1 MYIDWKRC
9 RCPLPGMGSGNEI
22 EWIWHLEYAL
32 GVAAAEIAILISD
45 VGDNGKTRILDF
57 LAAGRLEFLTRR
69 FVVGL
74 FQGQIRHP
82 SYPAAFKLFTVAS
95 RWSSRRVLMKNIA
108 TPFALAVLKS
118 LSVRPKTF

>member
-9 RCPLPGMGSGNEI
+9 RCPLPGKGSGNEI

-69 FVVGL
+69 FVVG
-74 FQGQIRHP
+74 GC
-82 SYPAAFKLFTVAS
+82 Y
-95 RWSSRRVLMKNIA
+95 RRSLEAIA
-108 TPFALAVLKS
+108 RREKPIANQPVERA
-118 LSVRPKTF
+118 

>member
-9 RCPLPGMGSGNEI
+9 RCPLPGKGSGNEI

-45 VGDNGKTRILDF
+45 VGDNGKTCILDF

-74 FQGQIRHP
+74 LQGQIRP
-82 SYPAAFKLFTVAS
+82 SVVPGSF
-95 RWSSRRVLMKNIA
+95 
-108 TPFALAVLKS
+108 
-118 LSVRPKTF
+118 